1 MLQCEV
7 SQALFCILPIMT
19 RIIIA
24 TCSQSACS
32 KLRVKLQ
39 QNAVTVGGR
48 LADVVP
54 TLFQI
59 DI

>member
-1 MLQCEV
+1 
-7 SQALFCILPIMT
+7 MT
-19 RIIIA
+19 QIIIV
-24 TCSQSACS
+24 TCSQSASS

-48 LADVVP
+48 LADVAP